1 MENLSSPVFFSDF
14 EDIVQP
20 GAMAVVVLKKPAA
33 ALLGHLLC
41 CLMTGDTSFS
51 PQLPDTETEAMRTQS
66 LSGDGPNFKVT
77 VRESVS
83 ADTCSF
89 RFLLCWVLCKG

>member
-1 MENLSSPVFFSDF
+1 MISLSQFIEVQKWKICPVQFFFSDF

-41 CLMTGDTSFS
+41 CLMTGDTSS
-51 PQLPDTETEAMRTQS
+51 V
-66 LSGDGPNFKVT
+66 PNFQIQK
-77 VRESVS
+77 
-83 ADTCSF
+83 
-89 RFLLCWVLCKG
+89 LKH